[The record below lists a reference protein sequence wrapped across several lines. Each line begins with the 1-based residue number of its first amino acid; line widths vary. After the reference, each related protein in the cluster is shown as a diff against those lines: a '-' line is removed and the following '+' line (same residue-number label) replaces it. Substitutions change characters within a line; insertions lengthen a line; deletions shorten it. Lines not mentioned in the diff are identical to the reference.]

1 MGAGPVAE
9 MEAGADG
16 GARGPRR
23 EPGWP
28 RWVTLG
34 LLLLP
39 GPQLRAPV
47 LVAPSRARPPGEP
60 AWGGPVCSETSAA
73 AAVPQV

>member
-39 GPQLRAPV
+39 TPQLRAPV
-47 LVAPSRARPPGEP
+47 LVAPHPEHSHLGRAC
-60 AWGGPVCSETSAA
+60 VF
-73 AAVPQV
+73 